1 MKSIN
6 RHLLL
11 IGILCL
17 AACNNAE
24 TKTTKEERKVPVEVI
39 QVHRQPRE
47 EMLNFLGT
55 VEPNREMKVSFKIG
69 GKIKSLAIEE
79 GHLVKAGT
87 LLAQLDLTE
96 LMAKKEK
103 ALENKN
109 KAKRDMDRM
118 EKLFKKNIVPE
129 SSFQDSRSLFISAS
143 AELKIVEDN
152 IKNSTIRAPFTGRI
166 TKKLSEVGEI
176 ISPAMPVAIL
186 TEMEPILVKASV
198 PDNFIQKI
206 RTGKTVHVLVDSHPQ
221 EKFKGV
227 INRIETTVDPLS
239 RTFRVEIRLA
249 NPGEK
254 LRPGLIAHVEIIHRE
269 KGLGI
274 FIPLDSIIGFGSNP
288 TIFLIKNLMAK
299 KRMIK
304 TGKIMGDQVEVLEGL
319 VEGEILV
326 VSGQEYLKD
335 QQLVLIDRKVSENI

>member
-1 MKSIN
+1 MKFIN
-6 RHLLL
+6 RYLLL
-11 IGILCL
+11 IALLCL

-24 TKTTKEERKVPVEVI
+24 TKTTKEERKVSVEVI
-39 QVHRQPRE
+39 QVHKQPRE
-47 EMLNFLGT
+47 EMLNLLGT
-55 VEPNREMKVSFKIG
+55 VEPNREMKVAFKIR
-69 GKIKSLAIEE
+69 GKIKRLAIEE
-79 GHLVKAGT
+79 GQLVKAGT
-87 LLAQLDLTE
+87 LLAQLDMTE
-96 LMAKKEK
+96 LMAQKDK

-166 TKKLSEVGEI
+166 TKKISEVGEI
-176 ISPAMPVAIL
+176 ISPAMPIAIL

-198 PDNFIQKI
+198 PDNFIRKI
-206 RTGKTVHVLVDSHPQ
+206 KTGKTVHVLVDSHPQ

-239 RTFRVEIRLA
+239 RTFRIEIRLA

-288 TIFLIKNLMAK
+288 AIFLVKDLKAE
-299 KRMIK
+299 KRVIK
-304 TGKIMGDQVEVLEGL
+304 TGKIIKDHVEVLNGL
-319 VEGEILV
+319 FEGEMLV

-335 QQLVLIDRKVSENI
+335 QQLVLIDRKGP

>member
-6 RHLLL
+6 HHLLL
-11 IGILCL
+11 IGVLCL

-24 TKTTKEERKVPVEVI
+24 TKTTKKEKKVPVEVI
-39 QVHRQPRE
+39 QVHRQPIE
-47 EMLNFLGT
+47 EMLNLLGT
-55 VEPNREMKVSFKIG
+55 VEPNREMKVGFKIS
-69 GKIKSLAIEE
+69 GKIKSLAFEE

-87 LLAQLDLTE
+87 LLAQLDMTE
-96 LMAKKEK
+96 LMAQKEK
-103 ALENKN
+103 ALGHKS

-118 EKLFKKNIVPE
+118 DKLFKKNIVPE
-129 SSFQDSRSLFISAS
+129 SSFQDAQTLFISAG

-176 ISPAMPVAIL
+176 VSPARPVAIL
-186 TEMEPILVKASV
+186 TEMDPILVKASV
-198 PDNFIQKI
+198 PDNFIRKI
-206 RTGKTVHVLVDSHPQ
+206 RAGKTVYVLVDSYPQ
-221 EKFKGV
+221 EKFKGI
-227 INRIETTVDPLS
+227 INRIETTADPLS
-239 RTFRVEIRLA
+239 RTFRIEIRLA

-288 TIFLIKNLMAK
+288 AIFLVKDLKAE
-299 KRMIK
+299 KRVIK
-304 TGKIMGDQVEVLEGL
+304 TGKIMKDHVEVLEGV
-319 VEGEILV
+319 VEGEMLV

-335 QQLVLIDRKVSENI
+335 QQLVLIDRKGP